1 MLEKLMDADD
11 DMHAMHLIARAYD
24 QLECQVSTLPLIS
37 IAYANVCGL
46 WIMSWTLHTIHHT
59 AERHWSIDVSRTKV

>member
-37 IAYANVCGL
+37 IRLC
-46 WIMSWTLHTIHHT
+46 
-59 AERHWSIDVSRTKV
+59 